1 MPGAFQLT
9 LSVIKVQVE
18 GVTGNTVM
26 FDVKPHTPIYKLDR
40 YWAQHMELEQPD
52 VAIDLSRI

>member
-1 MPGAFQLT
+1 M
-9 LSVIKVQVE
+9 IKVQVE